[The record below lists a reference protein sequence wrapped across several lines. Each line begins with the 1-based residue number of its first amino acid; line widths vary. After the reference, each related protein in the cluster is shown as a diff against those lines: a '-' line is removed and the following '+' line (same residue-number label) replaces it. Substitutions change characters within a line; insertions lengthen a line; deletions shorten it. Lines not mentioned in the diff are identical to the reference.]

1 MSLFARARA
10 DQARTYKANDAARYT
25 QIQIERRNQVNARS
39 RQLGSRS
46 MFRGILDTSQL
57 ESMTNQDII
66 DLFES
71 NGYDVY
77 ENNGRVHVKNAKGDT
92 ILRTDP
98 PDSGTNYHHVHL
110 YNNNK
115 QLLDKDLTIVEKD
128 DSAGHIKYGG
138 PGNTDD
144 NNSSGGSGGNNIYI
158 PKPNDELK
166 NIMPDGAIA
175 PLLVDIPVFPQ
186 VQLPLPA
193 FVF

>member
-1 MSLFARARA
+1 MRA
-10 DQARTYKANDAARYT
+10 DQARTYVANDAARYT

-71 NGYDVY
+71 NGYKIEDH
-77 ENNGRVHVKNAKGDT
+77 NGRVHVKDAKGQT

-98 PDSGTNYHHVHL
+98 PDSKTDYHHVHL
-110 YNNNK
+110 LKNN
-115 QLLDKDLTIVEKD
+115 QPLDKDLTIVEKD
-128 DSAGHIKYGG
+128 DPAGHIRYGG